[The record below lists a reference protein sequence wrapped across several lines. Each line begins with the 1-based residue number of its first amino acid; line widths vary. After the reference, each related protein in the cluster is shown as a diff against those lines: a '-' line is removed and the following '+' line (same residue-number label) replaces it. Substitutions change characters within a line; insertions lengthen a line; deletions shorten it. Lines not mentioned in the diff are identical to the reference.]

1 LAAARDLM
9 PHYRQTIDRML
20 EQLAQHN
27 KRGIDAKT
35 RKAHDDFIAALRR
48 VDLAVAVGI
57 AKTRKASR

>member
-1 LAAARDLM
+1 
-9 PHYRQTIDRML
+9 ML

-48 VDLAVAVGI
+48 VD
-57 AKTRKASR
+57 